1 MTDSPD
7 PRPSTV
13 PPTSPT
19 SGAAPP
25 ERPVVLY
32 DTTLRDGTQ
41 GENITLSLAD
51 KLRVARLLD
60 EYGMPYV
67 EGGWPGSNPKD
78 IEFFAQA
85 RRMTWTNARLAAFG
99 STRHRANRPDTDPNL
114 RELAAAETPVVTI
127 FGKSWLLHVTEV
139 LGATPAENLDMIA
152 ESVGFLVDRGREV
165 VYDAEHFFDGY
176 RSDPAY
182 AIATLRAAR
191 EAGAVSIVL
200 CDTNGG
206 TLTDDLVAIFGAS
219 RAALEAD
226 AGAPEV
232 VWGIHTHNDAEL
244 AVANSVAA
252 VRAGARHVQATINGY
267 GERCG
272 NANMVS
278 VLANL
283 ALKTEL
289 PLRPMGGGDLVDLT
303 ALSRSVAEIAN
314 VVPNDY
320 QPYVGRSAFAHK
332 GGVHG
337 AAVAKVERSYQHV
350 DPAAVGNEGRL
361 VVSELGGK
369 ANTRI
374 RAEQLGH
381 RLEGVV
387 DPKALSQLIKELES
401 EGLAFEGAEASF
413 ELLIRRHQVDYAPPF
428 RVLDYTTLVEQ
439 RAGRELL
446 AEATVKVEVAG
457 EVLHTAADGN
467 GPVNALDAALRK
479 ALGAFYP
486 ELDDVHLVD
495 YKVRILD
502 GNAAT
507 AARTRVII
515 DSTDGLLEWSTMG
528 SDTNIIAA
536 SAAALADSLEY
547 AVWKRGAALRRRDE
561 RQLPKPDQAPA
572 ETTTAVAPSAASAGT
587 GREDS

>member
-1 MTDSPD
+1 MTTTDQ
-7 PRPSTV
+7 
-13 PPTSPT
+13 
-19 SGAAPP
+19 
-25 ERPVVLY
+25 PVTLY

-51 KLRVARLLD
+51 KLRIARMLD
-60 EYGMPYV
+60 EYGMPYI

-78 IEFFAQA
+78 IEFFKAA
-85 RRMTWTNARLAAFG
+85 RGMTWRTAKLAAFG
-99 STRHRANRPDTDPNL
+99 STRHRSNRAEDDPNL
-114 RELAAAETPVVTI
+114 RELVAAETPVVTI

-139 LGATPAENLDMIA
+139 LGATPQENLDMVA
-152 ESVGFLVDRGREV
+152 DSVRFIVDHGREL

-176 RSDPAY
+176 RADGDY
-182 AIATLRAAR
+182 ALSTLRAAR
-191 EAGAVSIVL
+191 QAGARTLVL

-206 TLTDDLVAIFGAS
+206 TLTDELLTIVGDVQ
-219 RAALEAD
+219 AALDAD
-226 AGAPEV
+226 PDAPGV
-232 VWGIHTHNDAEL
+232 TWGIHTHNDAEL
-244 AVANSVAA
+244 AVANSLAAVAA
-252 VRAGARHVQATINGY
+252 GIRHVQATINGY

-278 VLANL
+278 ILANL
-283 ALKTEL
+283 ALKTPHVL
-289 PLRPMGGGDLVDLT
+289 VPAGGGALDGLT
-303 ALSRSVAEIAN
+303 ELSRSVAEIAN
-314 VVPNDY
+314 VNPNDW

-350 DPAAVGNEGRL
+350 DPTIVGNAGRL

-381 RLEGVV
+381 QLDGVI
-387 DPKALSQLIKELES
+387 DPKVLSELVKKLES

-413 ELLIRRHQVDYAPPF
+413 ELLIRRHQSDYAAPF
-428 RVLDYTTLVEQ
+428 RILDYTCLVEQ
-439 RAGRELL
+439 RSGRELL
-446 AEATVKVEVAG
+446 AEATVKVQVDG

-479 ALGAFYP
+479 ALRAFYP
-486 ELDDVHLVD
+486 QLDDVHLYD

-502 GNAAT
+502 GDSAT

-515 DSTDGLLEWSTMG
+515 DSSDGSREWSTMG

-536 SAAALADSLEY
+536 SAAALADSFEF
-547 AVWKRGAALRRRDE
+547 AIWKSGAELRRRDE
-561 RQLPKPDQAPA
+561 RHF
-572 ETTTAVAPSAASAGT
+572 TTASVDPAATSPT
-587 GREDS
+587 GR